1 MNLNNITIY
10 LGDNTQS
17 FYTYVKRND
26 PLAHEYRLNG
36 DNNQVVWIKLDDY
49 TPKDLNKIFLEAK
62 QIIYCPP
69 LNWTDAELGYYTK
82 GWLEYINSKRSVKT
96 LRLGKYGLGPIDYE
110 SQNFV
115 IPSFLKPASN
125 RLTEDKQIW
134 MAGCSFTNGHG
145 LEDKNLR
152 FGQLFADNLTLP
164 VSFLTMNGASNQ
176 WIADQILKA
185 DIKSNDIVF
194 FGITGIARSTIYTK
208 DRPWPITINELNEK
222 LPLYKKLIVDNNKI
236 APMRRM
242 ITEEF
247 LLSDH
252 SFYESINHIEQV
264 FNYLDKLKV
273 NFLIGYFADLD
284 FPYLD
289 HMGKMMHY
297 ILSRNDPRLFVIKP
311 DYPWVDIITR
321 NPQDTNNDDAPVHHP
336 GLNQH
341 KIYAND
347 LLSIYNILYQ

>member
-1 MNLNNITIY
+1 MSGNITIY
-10 LGDNTQS
+10 LGDDTPA
-17 FYTYVKRND
+17 FHTYVKRND
-26 PLAHEYRLNG
+26 PLAHEYKLNG
-36 DNNQVVWIKLDDY
+36 DNNAIVWIKIDDY

-62 QIIYCPP
+62 QVIYCPP
-69 LNWTDAELGYYTK
+69 VNWKNNELEYYTK
-82 GWLEYINSKRSVKT
+82 GWIEYISSRRSVKT
-96 LRLGKYGLGPIDYE
+96 LRAGKYGLGPTDYE
-110 SQNFV
+110 SQDFI
-115 IPSFLKPASN
+115 IPSFLKPIAD
-125 RLTEDKQIW
+125 RLTDDKQIW

-145 LEDKNLR
+145 LDDKNSR
-152 FGQLFADNLTLP
+152 FGQLFADNLNLP

-176 WIADQILKA
+176 WTADQILKA
-185 DIKSNDIVF
+185 DIRSGDILF
-194 FGITGIARSTIYTK
+194 FGVTGTARSTIYTK
-208 DRPWPITINELNEK
+208 DRLWPITINELNKK
-222 LPLYKKLIVDNNKI
+222 LPLYQKLIVDNNKI

-252 SFYESINHIEQV
+252 SFYESINHIEQA
-264 FNYLDKLKV
+264 FNYLKKLKV

-297 ILSRNDPRLFVIKP
+297 MLSHNDPRLFVIKP
-311 DYPWVDIITR
+311 EYPWKDIIIR

-336 GLNQH
+336 GPNQH

-347 LLSIYNILYQ
+347 LLSIYNELYQ